1 MSDGVDYPKT
11 SKSSHKEVVNPKII
25 TKIEELKHL
34 NISLL
39 ETNNNLK
46 LKTEEVDKTK
56 GALFESNH
64 DLAKLNQ
71 ELATTN
77 LKFAETNEKFAQVNE
92 ELVVSNNQ
100 LALMYKQIEARER
113 AITDFINISAHE
125 LRTPTQSILG
135 YAELLQLLYE
145 EDKEK
150 DSQKTNALEAISR
163 NADKLKKL
171 IDEILD
177 TSRIDN
183 HTLILYKERFNLTK
197 KIESIISD
205 FKYRIKNDNDVK
217 IIFNSNDIDKT
228 GIFINADEHRI
239 NQVISNLLRNALEFT
254 KKGIISLTIDENKE
268 NNEVVVTI
276 KDTGTGISPNIL
288 PRIFSK
294 FVTESSQGVGLGLY
308 ISKNVVEAH
317 GGRIWTEN
325 NPSGLGAMFAFSLP
339 INGN

>member
-254 KKGIISLTIDENKE
+254 KKGVISLTIDENKE

>member
-1 MSDGVDYPKT
+1 MSDIDSPKT
-11 SKSSHKEVVNPKII
+11 LKSSDKNVVEPKII
-25 TKIEELKHL
+25 TKVEELKSL
-34 NISLL
+34 NTSLL
-39 ETNNNLK
+39 EANNNLK
-46 LKTEEVDKTK
+46 LKTEELDKTNH
-56 GALFESNH
+56 ALFESNH
-64 DLAKLNQ
+64 DLAKLNK

-77 LKFAETNEKFAQVNE
+77 LRFAETNKKFAQVNE

-100 LALMYKQIEARER
+100 LALMYKQIEVRER
-113 AITDFINISAHE
+113 ASTDFINISAHE

-135 YAELLQLLYE
+135 YAELLRLLYE

-171 IDEILD
+171 VDEILD
-177 TSRIDN
+177 TSRIEN
-183 HTLILYKERFNLTK
+183 HTLILYKERFNLSK

-217 IIFNSNDIDKT
+217 IIFNSNDIEKT

-239 NQVISNLLRNALEFT
+239 SQVISNLLRNALEFT
-254 KKGIISLTIDENKE
+254 KKGVISLTIDENKE

-308 ISKNVVEAH
+308 IAKNVVEAH
-317 GGRIWTEN
+317 RGRIWTEN
-325 NPSGLGAMFAFSLP
+325 NPSGPGALFAFTLP
-339 INGN
+339 INSN

>member
-92 ELVVSNNQ
+92 ELVVSNNP

-254 KKGIISLTIDENKE
+254 KKGVISLTIDENKE